1 MSKGM
6 GVCEVKSALN
16 KDDSQGP
23 TQEIA
28 NKINDNIPKNKNG
41 IVNKQYQNVSNNN
54 KEKNS
59 NVEKGK
65 EKNEANKENKIKPK
79 EEKDQIKEKEK
90 IEQSQKEKNKEKEK
104 EKENNK
110 PEEKKIENEQKK
122 EAPPKNEE
130 KNENKENKEAPPK
143 NEEKKENK
151 ENKPEKIIKQENIIT
166 KDIIPRG
173 LNNIGSTCYMNSV
186 IQCLYH
192 IFDLSNEL
200 CKLYKNNILNDEILK
215 KLPLTY
221 VFLDVIT
228 DLSFG
233 KKKSISPYNFKEI
246 IGKNKSFRE
255 YEANDSKNLT
265 LYILDTLNQ
274 EMNDNKIRNENDN
287 YKNKIFDYKEND
299 TKDIIKYYNENHNS
313 LIGDLFTGLKS
324 TNFQCL
330 RCKNCVRNY
339 QIYNIFTCNV
349 EKAFMNKYK
358 NSKKKYIELK
368 IDILD
373 CFKVEQEPNLFTG
386 DNQLFCEKCN
396 KLNDGASFNKI
407 CTSPKILILFLDR
420 GVNNR
425 FNCDVDFP
433 EKLDINDFLEVK
445 GNKYEL
451 IGTIEHLG
459 PSGQSGHFIANCKH
473 FDNNWYIF
481 SDSSIST
488 TKNKYIKYGLP
499 YLVFYRMED

>member
-1 MSKGM
+1 MSEGM
-6 GVCEVKSALN
+6 GVCDIKSELN
-16 KDDSQGP
+16 KDASLNSQG
-23 TQEIA
+23 EIN
-28 NKINDNIPKNKNG
+28 NKINNNIQEKEKG
-41 IVNKQYQNVSNNN
+41 EINKQNQNVSNNN
-54 KEKNS
+54 KETNKNI
-59 NVEKGK
+59 EKEQ
-65 EKNEANKENKIKPK
+65 EKNEINKENKIKDKK
-79 EEKDQIKEKEK
+79 EEKEIIKEKEK
-90 IEQSQKEKNKEKEK
+90 IEQNKNENNKEKEK
-104 EKENNK
+104 VNDQIQESKIEKEQIK
-110 PEEKKIENEQKK
+110 ENEQKK
-122 EAPPKNEE
+122 EAQTKND
-130 KNENKENKEAPPK
+130 NE
-143 NEEKKENK
+143 KENK
-151 ENKPEKIIKQENIIT
+151 ENKPKKNNKEENIIT

-200 CKLYKNNILNDEILK
+200 CKLYKNNILNDKILE

-221 VFLDVIT
+221 VFLEVIS

-233 KKKSISPYNFKEI
+233 NRNSISPYKFKEI
-246 IGKNKSFRE
+246 IGKNKSFRDF
-255 YEANDSKNLT
+255 EANDSKNLT

-274 EMNDNKIRNENDN
+274 EMNENKIRNENDD
-287 YKNKIFDYKEND
+287 YKNKILNYKED
-299 TKDIIKYYNENHNS
+299 DAKDIIKYYLENHNS
-313 LIGDLFTGLKS
+313 LIGDLFNGLKS
-324 TNFQCL
+324 TNYQCL
-330 RCKNCVRNY
+330 QCKNCVRNY
-339 QIYNIFTCNV
+339 QIYNIFACNV

-358 NSKKKYIELK
+358 SIKKKNKYIELK

-386 DNQLFCEKCN
+386 DNQLFCDKCN
-396 KLNDGASFNKI
+396 KLNDGVSFNKI

-420 GVNNR
+420 GINNR

-433 EKLDINDFLEVK
+433 EKLDINDFIEVK